1 MRRQSVRIFRRR
13 EIEPER
19 RTGPDQYEARQRLQM
34 ERADSRPEHRQ
45 HLRFDDRAERLGH
58 AARSGLRLWR
68 HVLRR
73 PDLEPGELTATTIAI
88 AQRPHRSGGAFVCR
102 FYFDTQEG

>member
-1 MRRQSVRIFRRR
+1 MPRQTVWLLRRR

-19 RTGPDQYEARQRLQM
+19 RTGADQYEARQRLQM

-45 HLRFDDRAERLGH
+45 PLRFDDRAERLGH

-88 AQRPHRSGGAFVCR
+88 AQRPHRSGGAF
-102 FYFDTQEG
+102 